1 MVALL
6 GPPPEDFLK
15 RSEYAPEFF
24 DDQGVW
30 VNYVLAV
37 GGS

>member
-6 GPPPEDFLK
+6 GPPPGDFLK

-24 DDQGVW
+24 DEQGVLA
-30 VNYVLAV
+30 NYILAV
-37 GGS
+37 DGC